1 MEATRN
7 SIPPSSLF
15 FKRSEN
21 MRDTQGHPPH
31 FRFMHHA
38 SSTPCFLSL
47 PPSSHEIAREINK
60 NPPPPPFFL
69 SFPRTIR
76 LPSASGFLARRIYGG
91 RSRARFPSL
100 AEKPT
105 QYLLLLLLR
114 RMEKFLPLFPLALD
128 PRSRLVFEGGLRL
141 IPPPFQIR
149 TVQTK
154 ILSLCLSPPD
164 IVESCYH
171 CSGWLFQIASS
182 TPVFPS
188 LYVIF
193 LLYVYSRVYLSLSPF
208 ILV

>member
-1 MEATRN
+1 MSFQTFSSLKSVLRINAKFKRGKKKRRKDAITKNRNRKMEATRN

-47 PPSSHEIAREINK
+47 PPSSHEIVREINK
-60 NPPPPPFFL
+60 NPPLPPFFL

-91 RSRARFPSL
+91 KSRARFPSL

-105 QYLLLLLLR
+105 QYLLLLR
-114 RMEKFLPLFPLALD
+114 RMEKFLPL
-128 PRSRLVFEGGLRL
+128 
-141 IPPPFQIR
+141 
-149 TVQTK
+149 
-154 ILSLCLSPPD
+154 LSPL
-164 IVESCYH
+164 IHVR
-171 CSGWLFQIASS
+171 GWFSRAGFASS
-182 TPVFPS
+182 LPLSKYEPS
-188 LYVIF
+188 KRKF
-193 LLYVYSRVYLSLSPF
+193 SLSVS
-208 ILV
+208 LHLTS

>member
-1 MEATRN
+1 
-7 SIPPSSLF
+7 
-15 FKRSEN
+15 
-21 MRDTQGHPPH
+21 MRDMQGHPPH

-47 PPSSHEIAREINK
+47 PPSSHEIVREINK

-114 RMEKFLPLFPLALD
+114 RMEKFLPFFPLALD

-154 ILSLCLSPPD
+154 ILSLCLSTWHRRILLPLLR
-164 IVESCYH
+164 VTVSNC
-171 CSGWLFQIASS
+171 LFDPRVS
-182 TPVFPS
+182 
-188 LYVIF
+188 F
-193 LLYVYSRVYLSLSPF
+193 LIRYFSP
-208 ILV
+208 ICI

>member
-47 PPSSHEIAREINK
+47 PPSSHEIVREINK

-91 RSRARFPSL
+91 KSRARFPSL

-105 QYLLLLLLR
+105 QYLLLLR
-114 RMEKFLPLFPLALD
+114 RMEKFLPLLSPLIHV
-128 PRSRLVFEGGLRL
+128 RGWFLRAGFASSL
-141 IPPPFQIR
+141 P
-149 TVQTK
+149 
-154 ILSLCLSPPD
+154 LSKYEPSKRKFSLSVSPPD

>member
-1 MEATRN
+1 MSFQTFSSLKSVLRINAKFKRGKKKRRKDAITKNRNRKMEATRN

-47 PPSSHEIAREINK
+47 PPSSHEIVREINK
-60 NPPPPPFFL
+60 NPPLPPFFL

-91 RSRARFPSL
+91 KSRARFPSL

-105 QYLLLLLLR
+105 QYLLLLR
-114 RMEKFLPLFPLALD
+114 RMEKFLPL
-128 PRSRLVFEGGLRL
+128 
-141 IPPPFQIR
+141 
-149 TVQTK
+149 
-154 ILSLCLSPPD
+154 LSPL
-164 IVESCYH
+164 IHVR
-171 CSGWLFQIASS
+171 GWFLRAGFASS
-182 TPVFPS
+182 LPLSKYEPS
-188 LYVIF
+188 KRKF
-193 LLYVYSRVYLSLSPF
+193 SLSVS
-208 ILV
+208 LHLTS

>member
-1 MEATRN
+1 MSFQTFSSLKSVLRINAKFEGEKRREGKITKNRNRKMEATRN

-47 PPSSHEIAREINK
+47 PPSSHEIVREINK

-91 RSRARFPSL
+91 KSRARFPSL

-105 QYLLLLLLR
+105 QYLLLLR
-114 RMEKFLPLFPLALD
+114 RMEKFLPL
-128 PRSRLVFEGGLRL
+128 
-141 IPPPFQIR
+141 
-149 TVQTK
+149 
-154 ILSLCLSPPD
+154 LSPL
-164 IVESCYH
+164 IHVR
-171 CSGWLFQIASS
+171 GWFSRAGFASS
-182 TPVFPS
+182 LPLSKYEPS
-188 LYVIF
+188 KRKF
-193 LLYVYSRVYLSLSPF
+193 SLSVS
-208 ILV
+208 LHLTS